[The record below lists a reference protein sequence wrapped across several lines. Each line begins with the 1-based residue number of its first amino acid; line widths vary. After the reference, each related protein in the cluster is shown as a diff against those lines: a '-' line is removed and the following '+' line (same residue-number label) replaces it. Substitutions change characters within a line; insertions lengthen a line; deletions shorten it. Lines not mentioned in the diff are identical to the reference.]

1 MKDKH
6 IIEVIDSVALASLSQ
21 IELEEVKAH
30 ARDCASCGT
39 AFEAA
44 QVSALIMRERAQV
57 KIEPSPFFHTRV
69 LAAVREQQAATESAP
84 AFARLW
90 KSASALVSSMAL
102 VTMALAVMTF
112 VYPDQATAVTEQT
125 ASADAAE
132 SVIFDQADEQLTYEQ
147 VLAAIYA
154 EEDEGR

>member
-6 IIEVIDSVALASLSQ
+6 IIEVIDSVGLTSLSP
-21 IELEEVKAH
+21 IELDEMKVH
-30 ARDCASCGT
+30 TRDCAPCRT
-39 AFEAA
+39 AYEVA
-44 QVSALIMRERAQV
+44 QVSAVVIRERAQV
-57 KIEPSPFFHTRV
+57 TIEPSPFFHTRV
-69 LAAVREQQAATESAP
+69 LAAVREQKAATESAP

-112 VYPDQATAVTEQT
+112 VYPDPATAVTEQT
-125 ASADAAE
+125 ASVDAAE
-132 SVIFDQADEQLTYEQ
+132 SVIFDQADEQLSYEQ

-154 EEDEGR
+154 DEDEAR

>member
-6 IIEVIDSVALASLSQ
+6 IIEVIDNVALASLSP
-21 IELEEVKAH
+21 IELDEVKTH
-30 ARDCASCGT
+30 TRDCASCLT

-44 QVSALIMRERAQV
+44 QLSALVLRERAQV

-69 LAAVREQQAATESAP
+69 LAAVREQRAAAESAP
-84 AFARLW
+84 AFSRLW

-112 VYPDQATAVTEQT
+112 VYPDPATAVTEPT
-125 ASADAAE
+125 VAIDAAE

-147 VLAAIYA
+147 VLATIY
-154 EEDEGR
+154 DERDEAR